1 MSFSPLCLSESLQVK
16 NNMLVKGSIKK
27 LVFVLGLLAMAA
39 NADMFNT
46 SAPFNQ
52 TLTCAERN
60 IQGPVEFPFLPEL
73 LPFVVRCVLILYYMY
88 VCFFGVALNIW
99 TPYLVWK
106 FKSLQNM
113 SFYFAVQISILN
125 TFSSFF
131 IVFPSL
137 VSVIANEWLLGEPM
151 CILLGAVHTIAI
163 SLRAILMMILV
174 LDRFCLVFMPYW
186 YPRNRAKIMYT
197 LLPIG
202 YLISAL
208 APIPFGVLDC
218 YAFSTASWNCQ
229 WTDSCSHECAMTRQI
244 YGLALLVPMNII
256 PVLLYAALHCKARR
270 TRGHTQTTQ
279 DIAVDNQE
287 VKREWRAT
295 ITSLLFLDTVLV
307 SVIPGVI
314 SLVANSVSAATGSFD
329 SIWFYL
335 IDNITVN
342 LFILLRVLDPIFI
355 LRNRDIKDALAK
367 LKWLPPFW
375 YTCKCEDIT
384 CKPPPE
390 DANNNQI

>member
-1 MSFSPLCLSESLQVK
+1 MS
-16 NNMLVKGSIKK
+16 
-27 LVFVLGLLAMAA
+27 A
-39 NADMFNT
+39 NADIFDT
-46 SAPFNQ
+46 LSSGSGSISNQ
-52 TLTCAERN
+52 TLTCAARN
-60 IQGPVEFPFLPEL
+60 IQGPVEFPFFPEL
-73 LPFVVRCVLILYYMY
+73 LSLVVRCVLILYYMY

-106 FKSLQNM
+106 FKSLRNL

-125 TFSSFF
+125 IFSSLF
-131 IVFPSL
+131 IIFPSL
-137 VSVIANEWLLGEPM
+137 VSVTANEWLLGEPM

-202 YLISAL
+202 YLIAAL

-229 WTDSCSHECAMTRQI
+229 WTDSCSHECARARQI
-244 YGLALLVPMNII
+244 YGLSLLVPMNII

-270 TRGHTQTTQ
+270 VRRQMQTAQ
-279 DIAVDNQE
+279 DTAPNDQE
-287 VKREWRAT
+287 SKREWRAT
-295 ITSLLFLDTVLV
+295 ITFSLLFLDTILL

-314 SLVANSVSAATGSFD
+314 SLIANEATDSFD

-335 IDNITVN
+335 IDSITVN
-342 LFILLRVLDPIFI
+342 VFLLLRVLDAIFI

-367 LKWLPPFW
+367 LKWLSPFLHK
-375 YTCKCEDIT
+375 CKCKNTTCSSPEDI
-384 CKPPPE
+384 
-390 DANNNQI
+390 DNN

>member
-1 MSFSPLCLSESLQVK
+1 M
-16 NNMLVKGSIKK
+16 KK

-39 NADMFNT
+39 NADTFNT
-46 SAPFNQ
+46 SAPSNE
-52 TLTCAERN
+52 TLTCAARN
-60 IQGPVEFPFLPEL
+60 IQGPVEFPSLPDL

-125 TFSSFF
+125 IIGSFVV
-131 IVFPSL
+131 VFPSL
-137 VSVIANEWLLGEPM
+137 VSVMANEWLLGEPM
-151 CILLGAVHTIAI
+151 CILLGSVHTIAI

-202 YLISAL
+202 YSIAAL
-208 APIPFGVLDC
+208 ATIPLGVLDC

-229 WTDSCSHECAMTRQI
+229 WTDSCSLGCAMTRQI
-244 YGLALLVPMNII
+244 FGLAVLVPLNIT
-256 PVLLYAALHCKARR
+256 PVLLYTALHCKARR
-270 TRGHTQTTQ
+270 ARRHTQTTQ
-279 DIAVDNQE
+279 DIAADNQE
-287 VKREWRAT
+287 VKKEWRAT
-295 ITSLLFLDTVLV
+295 ITFSLLFFDTILLT
-307 SVIPGVI
+307 VIPGVI
-314 SLVANSVSAATGSFD
+314 SLIANSVSEATDSFD

-335 IDNITVN
+335 IDSITMN
-342 LFILLRVLDPIFI
+342 LFILLRVVDAIFI

-367 LKWLPPFW
+367 VKWLPPFW
-375 YTCKCEDIT
+375 YTCSYKDIT

-390 DANNNQI
+390 NADNN